1 MTVVALPAFSLEIE
15 SSYDALHAP
24 DTTIEG
30 LHRFYVGVPLDDG
43 LSFGQTLYSGAYGDG
58 GGAFFWGFEGVKRL
72 AISPSLGV
80 AISGFLGGGGGAAQ
94 VVGDGTMWRLGVVG
108 EYAVTHH
115 WSLQAGVSR
124 LQVNGA
130 KLDGWATTL
139 GLRYAPSAK
148 TTENGRNDMGLSSA
162 AFRVTQY
169 AFPDVPS
176 RSGTPQEDL
185 KLMGAEARFD
195 IAKGA
200 EAFLGADGAVAGGD
214 GYMQVLSGLRK
225 RFPIGRASVFGQ
237 ASVGF
242 GGGGDVDT
250 GGGFIAGAAAGIALP
265 IAEKFDLELAHGVL
279 TALDTSAKGHGSQIS
294 ISRVLGRKVT
304 DRQKSAAQRWQVSL
318 GLSVQPP
325 NDTYM
330 KARSHDGILPI
341 MQESSIDLFLGEK
354 TYLTGNAQ
362 TTVSGGVAGYA
373 VGLLGAGHELDL
385 GEKWRL
391 SIEGHVGAAGGGGV
405 DVGRGVVA
413 GVRGEIDYLL
423 SDSNALSMGLGLLKS
438 FDGGLSVPIVQ
449 IGFKHRFATR

>member
-1 MTVVALPAFSLEIE
+1 
-15 SSYDALHAP
+15 
-24 DTTIEG
+24 
-30 LHRFYVGVPLDDG
+30 
-43 LSFGQTLYSGAYGDG
+43 
-58 GGAFFWGFEGVKRL
+58 
-72 AISPSLGV
+72 
-80 AISGFLGGGGGAAQ
+80 
-94 VVGDGTMWRLGVVG
+94 
-108 EYAVTHH
+108 
-115 WSLQAGVSR
+115 
-124 LQVNGA
+124 
-130 KLDGWATTL
+130 
-139 GLRYAPSAK
+139 
-148 TTENGRNDMGLSSA
+148 
-162 AFRVTQY
+162 
-169 AFPDVPS
+169 
-176 RSGTPQEDL
+176 
-185 KLMGAEARFD
+185 MGAEARFD
-195 IAKGA
+195 IAKGV

-330 KARSHDGILPI
+330 KARSHDDILPI